1 MSVRRSSVR
10 LSAGLL
16 LVAACAMGPATAFAE
31 EGSGPSDGGGEPP
44 QSECEDGAPATA
56 TADTSSYEAI
66 GTVMITGTCFGVRE
80 EVSVD
85 VVQDGDVVESESE
98 TSAADG
104 TVTVA
109 VAPETAGQYTAVLK
123 SETAEANVGFEAP
136 AQEEEP
142 TEPPEDTEPTEP
154 GDGEESPTPEEPD
167 EDDGDGNGSGGDGNG
182 SGSDEEPGDGAGGD
196 GAGGDGA
203 GGDGGD
209 DGDGNTGG
217 SDGTDGD
224 GGDGN
229 TGGSDGTDGD
239 GSADGNGS
247 DGADGDGS
255 AGEGSAGEGED
266 SSAGGNG
273 GSDGSDSTGNDSAG
287 DGAGSG
293 STGNDSAGD
302 GSGSGRDGS
311 TDDGSS
317 GSATEKPS
325 DSDGPAPSAG
335 GDPAQGSRPDSQ
347 QPPEQPGSATNDF
360 PAATPGPTAEQQRSA
375 ALAVLMTSL
384 FANGVSSGEVGTSP
398 EDAHDVI
405 DPSAEA
411 SETAGDDA
419 SGEGARGDAA
429 DEAGA
434 DAAGSGEADGDEL
447 AETGTNALM
456 PAVVAGLA
464 ILGGAALLIR
474 RHRLSR

>member
-1 MSVRRSSVR
+1 MSVRRSSAR

-16 LVAACAMGPATAFAE
+16 LVAACAMGPATAFADGE
-31 EGSGPSDGGGEPP
+31 QGPSDGGGEPP

-66 GTVMITGTCFGVRE
+66 GTVMITGTCFGARS
-80 EVSVD
+80 EVTVD
-85 VVQDGDVVESESE
+85 VLQDGAVVENVSG
-98 TSAADG
+98 TSGADG
-104 TVTVA
+104 TVSVEF
-109 VAPETAGQYTAVLK
+109 APEAGGQYTAVLK
-123 SETAEANVGFEAP
+123 SETAEANVGFEVP

-142 TEPPEDTEPTEP
+142 TEPPEDPEPTEP

-167 EDDGDGNGSGGDGNG
+167 EDDGEEQPTPPEDPAPSEDDGDGNGSGGDGNG

-196 GAGGDGA
+196 G
-203 GGDGGD
+203 GD
-209 DGDGNTGG
+209 D
-217 SDGTDGD
+217 
-224 GGDGN
+224 GDGN

-239 GSADGNGS
+239 GSADGNRS

-317 GSATEKPS
+317 GSAAEKPS

-335 GDPAQGSRPDSQ
+335 GDPAQGSRPDPQ

-360 PAATPGPTAEQQRSA
+360 PTATPGPTAEQQRSA

>member
-31 EGSGPSDGGGEPP
+31 EEPGQSDGGGDPP
-44 QSECEDGAPATA
+44 QTECEDGAPVTA
-56 TADTSSYEAI
+56 TADTSAYEAV
-66 GTVMITGTCFGVRE
+66 GTVTITGTCFGVLSP
-80 EVSVD
+80 VSVD
-85 VVQDGDVVESESE
+85 VLQDGAVVENIPGNSGS
-98 TSAADG
+98 DG
-104 TVTVA
+104 TVSVEFT
-109 VAPETAGQYTAVLK
+109 PEAGGRYTAVLK
-123 SETAEANVGFEAP
+123 SETAEANVGFEVP

-142 TEPPEDTEPTEP
+142 TEPPKDPDPTEP
-154 GDGEESPTPEEPD
+154 GDDEESPPPEEPGED
-167 EDDGDGNGSGGDGNG
+167 DDEQPTPPEDPAPGEDDGDGNGSGGDGDG

-196 GAGGDGA
+196 G
-203 GGDGGD
+203 GD
-209 DGDGNTGG
+209 D
-217 SDGTDGD
+217 
-224 GGDGN
+224 GDGN

-335 GDPAQGSRPDSQ
+335 GDPAQGSRPDPQ
-347 QPPEQPGSATNDF
+347 QPPEQAGSATNDF

-398 EDAHDVI
+398 EDARDVI

-419 SGEGARGDAA
+419 SGDGEGARGGAA

>member
-1 MSVRRSSVR
+1 MSVRRSSAR

-16 LVAACAMGPATAFAE
+16 LVAACTMGPATAFADGE
-31 EGSGPSDGGGEPP
+31 QGPSDGGGEPP

-66 GTVMITGTCFGVRE
+66 GTVMITGTCFGVRS
-80 EVSVD
+80 EVTVD
-85 VVQDGDVVESESE
+85 VLQDGAVVENVSG
-98 TSAADG
+98 TSGADG
-104 TVTVA
+104 TVSVEFT
-109 VAPETAGQYTAVLK
+109 PETGGQYTAVLK
-123 SETAEANVGFEAP
+123 SETAEANVGLEVP

-142 TEPPEDTEPTEP
+142 TEPPEDPEPTEP

-167 EDDGDGNGSGGDGNG
+167 EDDGEEQPTPPEDPAPSEDDGDGNGSDGDGNG
-182 SGSDEEPGDGAGGD
+182 SGSDEEP
-196 GAGGDGA
+196 GDGA

-224 GGDGN
+224 G
-229 TGGSDGTDGD
+229 
-239 GSADGNGS
+239 SADGNVS

-335 GDPAQGSRPDSQ
+335 GDPAQGSRPDPQ

-464 ILGGAALLIR
+464 ILGGAALLVR
-474 RHRLSR
+474 RHRLGR

>member
-16 LVAACAMGPATAFAE
+16 LVAACAMGPATAFADGE
-31 EGSGPSDGGGEPP
+31 QGPSDGGGEPP

-66 GTVMITGTCFGVRE
+66 GTVMITGTCFGARS
-80 EVSVD
+80 EVTVD
-85 VVQDGDVVESESE
+85 VLQDGAVVENVSG
-98 TSAADG
+98 TSGADG
-104 TVTVA
+104 TVSVEF
-109 VAPETAGQYTAVLK
+109 APEAGGQYTAVLK

-154 GDGEESPTPEEPD
+154 GDDEESPTPEEPD
-167 EDDGDGNGSGGDGNG
+167 EDDGEEQPTPPEDPAPSEDDGDGNGSDGDGDG

-196 GAGGDGA
+196 GA
-203 GGDGGD
+203 
-209 DGDGNTGG
+209 
-217 SDGTDGD
+217 

-335 GDPAQGSRPDSQ
+335 GDPAQGSRPDPQ

-398 EDAHDVI
+398 EDARDVI

>member
-16 LVAACAMGPATAFAE
+16 LVAACTMGPATAFADGE
-31 EGSGPSDGGGEPP
+31 QGPSDGGGEPP

-66 GTVMITGTCFGVRE
+66 GTVMITGTCFGARSQ
-80 EVSVD
+80 VSVD
-85 VVQDGDVVESESE
+85 VLQDGAVVENVSG
-98 TSAADG
+98 TSGADG
-104 TVTVA
+104 TVSVEF
-109 VAPETAGQYTAVLK
+109 APEAGGQYTAVLK

-335 GDPAQGSRPDSQ
+335 GDPAQGSRPDPQ

-464 ILGGAALLIR
+464 ILGGAALLVR